1 MSRRNKPGNRS
12 RLRRRRTRGAPRT
25 RCNMDPETWIPRPI
39 TMSESKRVVLQ
50 FRNYLQATTSGTSLN
65 SYIAFD
71 PSSTTTAT
79 FGSSALFSEWS
90 AVSTLFAR
98 VKVKQFEISM
108 TPTYIDDTKGDNFN
122 AVAIASVPLGTLA
135 TPNGYTS
142 VCDNRDSVLWNPI
155 NDKSGVSKYFSAKI
169 RGLGWGPIGSP
180 GGTTGLGCPGSLV
193 FFGNSLPTTVEL
205 FNLRVVG
212 TYIFDGRI

>member
-1 MSRRNKPGNRS
+1 M
-12 RLRRRRTRGAPRT
+12 RRRRPLRRS
-25 RCNMDPETWIPRPI
+25 RCNMDPETWIPSPI
-39 TMSESKRVVLQ
+39 TVPEWKTTVMQ
-50 FRNYLQATTSGTSLN
+50 FRNYLQATTTTTTIN

-79 FGSSALFSEWS
+79 FGGGSLFSEWS

-98 VKVKQFEISM
+98 VKLIQFEISM

-135 TPNGYTS
+135 VPNGYTQ

-155 NDKSGVSKYFSAKI
+155 SDRSGVAKYFTRRI
-169 RGLGWGPIGSP
+169 NGLGWASIGSP
-180 GGTTGLGCPGSLV
+180 GGTTGLGCPGSFV
-193 FFGNSLPTTVEL
+193 FFGNSLPSGVEL
-205 FNLRVVG
+205 FNLRVIG
-212 TYIFDGRI
+212 TYLFDGRI